1 MGFQEE
7 RVEAERSFR
16 RLLEKFRQGNWKK
29 GDSDEKWLD
38 MGYIWGVAPTNLH
51 VLKWDVR
58 EREESRVT
66 SRFLS

>member
-1 MGFQEE
+1 MGSQEK
-7 RVEAERSFR
+7 RVEAESSFR
-16 RLLEKFRQGNWKK
+16 RRLEKFRQGNWNK

-38 MGYIWGVAPTNLH
+38 MSYIWEVAPTNLH

-58 EREESRVT
+58 EREESRVG